1 MTDRCAMDRDRAINV
16 ALRNGAARPAARPP
30 DPPGVTSGDSPPHP
44 SDAGTPHA
52 GMVPTSI
59 VFHEREPTA
68 LDDVAMPS
76 YFTDLNLDQIVQAI
90 TAGRAEYNLAPYL
103 YVPLNSVAAIEYRQA
118 VAQDIDQDALRRIL
132 EAFAAELR
140 SVRKYLS
147 QGAQLRHP
155 YQRQRWFVDAAAIY
169 LPAVRKL
176 NHDLAEV
183 AIRSE
188 GLRAF
193 LQSLTNYV
201 DSEAFASLAADT
213 ESLENALARVNYC
226 VHIRANRVTVSKF
239 EGQSDYSDEVAR
251 TFARFKQGDTKS
263 YRVQLTSS
271 VDMNHVESRV
281 LELVANIYP
290 ETFTELGEFSTAWKG
305 FLDPAIAQ
313 FDREVQF
320 FLGYRAYLNPVRKS
334 GLEFCYPTVTKH
346 PDKIVARDTFDLP
359 LANKLATQEEAAIVC
374 NDIELN
380 SPERIAVVSGPNQGG
395 KTTFARTFGQVHHL
409 GSLGLAVP
417 GKAAELSIFDRIF
430 THFEREES
438 LDTLRGK
445 LQDDLVRI
453 HEILGT
459 ATTDSVII
467 MNELFTSTT
476 LQDAV
481 FLGTRIVRQI
491 IDLDAL
497 CVYVTFVDE
506 LSLLGSTTVSLVSM
520 VNPDRP
526 EERTYKIERR
536 PADGQA
542 HAIAIADKYGL
553 TYHTLKGR
561 LAR

>member
-1 MTDRCAMDRDRAINV
+1 MTDRFAMDRDPDV
-16 ALRNGAARPAARPP
+16 AVRRGAARPAIRPQY
-30 DPPGVTSGDSPPHP
+30 PPGATSGDSSPNP
-44 SDAGTPHA
+44 SQGRTPHA
-52 GMVPTSI
+52 VMAPTSI
-59 VFHEREPTA
+59 LFHEPEVAA
-68 LDDVAMPS
+68 LDDLAMPS
-76 YFTDLNLDQIVQAI
+76 YFADLNLDQIVQAI
-90 TAGRAEYNLAPYL
+90 TAGRAEYNLAPYFHL
-103 YVPLNSVAAIEYRQA
+103 PLNSVAAIEYRQA

-132 EAFAAELR
+132 ESFAAELR
-140 SVRKYLS
+140 SVRKHLS

-169 LPAVRKL
+169 LAGVRGL
-176 NHDLAEV
+176 NHDLADV

-188 GLRAF
+188 GLRD
-193 LQSLTNYV
+193 LLRSLNNYV
-201 DSEAFASLAADT
+201 DSEAFASLSADT
-213 ESLENALARVNYC
+213 ESLQNALARVKYC
-226 VHIRANRVTVSKF
+226 LHIRGNRVTVSNF
-239 EGQSDYSDEVAR
+239 EGQSDYSAQVAV

-271 VDMNHVESRV
+271 VDMNHVESQT
-281 LELVANIYP
+281 LELVANLYP
-290 ETFTELGEFSTAWKG
+290 ETFTELGDFSTAWKG
-305 FLDPAIAQ
+305 FLDPTIAQ

-320 FLGYRAYLNPVRKS
+320 YLGYLAYQNPVRKS
-334 GLEFCYPTVTKH
+334 GLEFCYPTMTKRA
-346 PDKIVARDTFDLP
+346 DRIVARDTFDLA
-359 LANKLATQEEAAIVC
+359 LADKLATDKGASIVC
-374 NDIELN
+374 NDIALN

-395 KTTFARTFGQVHHL
+395 KTTLARTFGQIHHL

-453 HEILGT
+453 HEILSG

-481 FLGTRIVRQI
+481 FLGTTIVRQI

-506 LSLLGSTTVSLVSM
+506 LSLLGPTTVSLVST
-520 VNPDRP
+520 VNPEHP
-526 EERTYKIERR
+526 EERTYKIVRR

>member
-1 MTDRCAMDRDRAINV
+1 MTDRFAMNRDPDV
-16 ALRNGAARPAARPP
+16 ALRNGAARPAVRPH
-30 DPPGVTSGDSPPHP
+30 DPPGVTSGDSSPNP
-44 SDAGTPHA
+44 SHAGTPPA
-52 GMVPTSI
+52 VMAPTSI
-59 VFHEREPTA
+59 LFHEPEPAA

-76 YFTDLNLDQIVQAI
+76 YFADLNFDQIVQAI
-90 TAGRAEYNLAPYL
+90 TAGRAEYNLAPYFH
-103 YVPLNSVAAIEYRQA
+103 VPLNSVAAIEYRQA

-132 EAFAAELR
+132 ESFAAELR

-176 NHDLAEV
+176 NHDLANG

-188 GLRAF
+188 GLRAL

-201 DSEAFASLAADT
+201 DSDTFASLAADT

-226 VHIRANRVTVSKF
+226 LHIRGNRVTVSKF

-271 VDMNHVESRV
+271 LDLNHVESRV
-281 LELVANIYP
+281 LELVANLYP
-290 ETFTELGEFSTAWKG
+290 ETFAALGEFSTARKG

-313 FDREVQF
+313 FDREAQF
-320 FLGYRAYLNPVRKS
+320 YLGYLDYLNRVRKS
-334 GLEFCYPTVTKH
+334 GLEFCYPTMAKH
-346 PDKIVARDTFDLP
+346 PGQIVARDTFDLA
-359 LANKLATQEEAAIVC
+359 LADKLAAEEAASIVC

-395 KTTFARTFGQVHHL
+395 KTTLARTFGQIHHL

-453 HEILGT
+453 HEILGA

-476 LQDAV
+476 VQDAV

-506 LSLLGSTTVSLVSM
+506 LSLLGPTTVSLVST

-526 EERTYKIERR
+526 EERTYKIVRR
-536 PADGQA
+536 PADGPA

-561 LAR
+561 LGR